1 MTGGEENRSK
11 KKIKFAAEG
20 ASSHDPV
27 IASAR
32 RRA

>member
-20 ASSHDPV
+20 ASPHDPA
-27 IASAR
+27 IAWAR